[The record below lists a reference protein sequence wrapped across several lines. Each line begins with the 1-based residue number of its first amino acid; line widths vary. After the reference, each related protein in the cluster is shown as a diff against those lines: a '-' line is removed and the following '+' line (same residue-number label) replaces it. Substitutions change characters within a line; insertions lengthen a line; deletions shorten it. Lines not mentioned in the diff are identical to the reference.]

1 MLFKLLSASVFA
13 SALTFLTSPVHA
25 RTCGTASWYGPGFHG
40 AITANGERFNQ
51 QALTAAHRSLPFGT
65 RLRVVNPGNG
75 KAVTIRV
82 NDDGPHVH
90 GRVLDLSAGA
100 FARIA
105 SKSQG
110 LVRVCYTKA

>member
-1 MLFKLLSASVFA
+1 MLFKLLSASVLA

-25 RTCGTASWYGPGFHG
+25 RTCGAASWYGPGFHG

-65 RLRVVNPGNG
+65 RLRVVNPSNG
-75 KAVTIRV
+75 RAVTIRV
-82 NDDGPHVH
+82 NDDGPAIP
-90 GRVLDLSAGA
+90 GRILDLSAGA

-105 SKSQG
+105 SLGKG
-110 LVRVCYTKA
+110 VTTVCFTRL